1 MYMYYLLGHRIMD
14 SHMSVEDKQ
23 FQADNTYLLA
33 IDGDSKFEPSAVI
46 KLLHMMNI
54 KSDIGCACGRIHPI
68 GEGIMVW
75 YQKFEYAI
83 AHWFQKSAEHVFG
96 CVLCAPG
103 CFSLFRASALMDDN
117 VMKKYTK
124 TASEPR
130 HFVQYD
136 QGEDRWLST
145 LLLKQVSVYLSCL
158 LCF

>member
-1 MYMYYLLGHRIMD
+1 
-14 SHMSVEDKQ
+14 
-23 FQADNTYLLA
+23 
-33 IDGDSKFEPSAVI
+33 
-46 KLLHMMNI
+46 
-54 KSDIGCACGRIHPI
+54 
-68 GEGIMVW
+68 MVW

-83 AHWFQKSAEHVFG
+83 AHWFQKAAEHVFG

-117 VMKKYTK
+117 VMQKYTK

-145 LLLKQVSVYLSCL
+145 LLLKQVGVFRL
-158 LCF
+158 LKNFIMTFLLLYVVFMIQLYESIFHILLKTWSGQKSRGEIE

>member
-1 MYMYYLLGHRIMD
+1 M
-14 SHMSVEDKQ
+14 
-23 FQADNTYLLA
+23 NT
-33 IDGDSKFEPSAVI
+33 
-46 KLLHMMNI
+46 

-68 GEGIMVW
+68 GSGVMVW

-83 AHWFQKSAEHVFG
+83 AHWFQKAAEHVFG

-117 VMKKYTK
+117 IMHKYTK
-124 TASEPR
+124 TAQEPR

-145 LLLKQVSVYLSCL
+145 LMLKQRASENNDSISMSYIAYQFIVIFFSMLGPAIMFCMLVFAQL
-158 LCF
+158 

>member
-1 MYMYYLLGHRIMD
+1 
-14 SHMSVEDKQ
+14 
-23 FQADNTYLLA
+23 
-33 IDGDSKFEPSAVI
+33 
-46 KLLHMMNI
+46 MNL
-54 KSDIGCACGRIHPI
+54 KSDVGCACGRIHPI
-68 GEGIMVW
+68 GEGFTSFYLLIIQCFISQGIMVW

-83 AHWFQKSAEHVFG
+83 AHWFQKAAEHVFG

-117 VMKKYTK
+117 VMHKYTK

-145 LLLKQVSVYLSCL
+145 LLLKQVKSDKCFYIIFNL
-158 LCF
+158 LGISY